1 MDDALIDCINYT
13 CDRPLCSFSAELAI
27 STDAALE
34 VVQPDRSLSQ
44 VQMADLLVTK
54 QWLQVKIWQASVMHM
69 TIDQSSLF
77 PQLRLEYPLSKL
89 VNVINIIDG
98 IPFSALLGNGQ
109 GMVSLLLPM
118 TSDLY

>member
-1 MDDALIDCINYT
+1 MDDALIDCINCT

-34 VVQPDRSLSQ
+34 VVQADRSLSQ

-77 PQLRLEYPLSKL
+77 PQLRLEYPLC
-89 VNVINIIDG
+89 
-98 IPFSALLGNGQ
+98 
-109 GMVSLLLPM
+109 
-118 TSDLY
+118 